1 MPRGFRARWASL
13 ARVEPAAAP
22 SGARFRMVLNGVHMK
37 SLIALALA
45 LGTATLVACE
55 AKEPSPQEP
64 AKEAPE
70 GQVVT
75 LAITGMT

>member
-1 MPRGFRARWASL
+1 
-13 ARVEPAAAP
+13 
-22 SGARFRMVLNGVHMK
+22 MK
-37 SLIALALA
+37 STIALALA
-45 LGTATLVACE
+45 LCSATLLACE